1 MDLVKLKEQSDAALE
16 ESPSIVEIKKKKKT
30 KSITKEDDTFEPR
43 KKEIPLEYLLDDG
56 SIKKCKLISKV
67 MDSKARLEYERVLSA
82 LSDGVYFDRL
92 PYETK
97 NRHLC
102 IARIVCQL
110 DTPPSWVLEAA
121 GEDLEFCF
129 ELGGRLLQH
138 EGAFFRNSDTQ
149 DEGAESKPRFRFS
162 EK

>member
-1 MDLVKLKEQSDAALE
+1 MDLNKLKEEVDSAEA
-16 ESPSIVEIKKKKKT
+16 PSITEIKKQKKT
-30 KSITKEDDTFEPR
+30 SQISEEDNTFEPR
-43 KKEIPLEYLLDDG
+43 VKEFPLEYMLDDG
-56 SIKKCKLISKV
+56 TIKKCKLISKV
-67 MDSKARLEYERVLSA
+67 MNSKSRLEYERVLSA

-102 IARIVCQL
+102 VARIVCQL
-110 DTPPSWVLEAA
+110 DAPPSWVLEAA

-138 EGAFFRNSDTQ
+138 EGAFFRNNSPE
-149 DEGAESKPRFRFS
+149 DEETESKPRFRFG
-162 EK
+162 KD

>member
-1 MDLVKLKEQSDAALE
+1 MDLVKLKEQTDAKTEEAL
-16 ESPSIVEIKKKKKT
+16 SVTDIKKSKKT
-30 KSITKEDDTFEPR
+30 KQIKEEDNTFEKR
-43 KKEIPLEYLLDDG
+43 SKEIPLEYMLDDG
-56 SIKKCKLISKV
+56 NIKKTKLISKV

-102 IARIVCQL
+102 IARIICQL
-110 DTPPSWVLEAA
+110 DTPPNWVLEAA

-129 ELGGRLLQH
+129 ELGGRLLSH
-138 EGAFFRNSDTQ
+138 EAAFFRNGNTE
-149 DEGAESKPRFRFS
+149 DEGAESKPRFRFG

>member
-1 MDLVKLKEQSDAALE
+1 MDLTKLKEQVNIEDAPTITE
-16 ESPSIVEIKKKKKT
+16 VKKKKKT
-30 KSITKEDDTFEPR
+30 KQLQQEEMTFEKR
-43 KKEIPLEYLLDDG
+43 VKEFPLEYCTDDG
-56 SIKKCKLISKV
+56 TLKKCKLISKV
-67 MDSKARLEYERVLSA
+67 MNSQARLEYERVLST

-110 DTPPSWVLEAA
+110 DNPPNWVLEAA
-121 GEDLEFCF
+121 GEDLEFCY

-138 EGAFFRNSDTQ
+138 EADFFRNSNPE
-149 DEGAESKPRFRFS
+149 DEKSESKPRFRFG
-162 EK
+162 EE

>member
-1 MDLVKLKEQSDAALE
+1 MDLTKLKEQVNTEDALSVA
-16 ESPSIVEIKKKKKT
+16 EIKKVKKT
-30 KSITKEDDTFEPR
+30 KQIKEEDNTFEKR
-43 KKEIPLEYLLDDG
+43 VKEMPLEYMLDDG

-67 MDSKARLEYERVLSA
+67 MDSRARLEYERVLST

-110 DTPPSWVLEAA
+110 DNPPNWVLEAA

-138 EGAFFRNSDTQ
+138 EGAFFRNNSPE
-149 DEGAESKPRFRFS
+149 DEESESKPRFRFS
-162 EK
+162 EE